1 MKATIRKRYLA
12 GKAQYDNLRKS
23 YAAQINNITG
33 QQDGEAHLTDY
44 AGAFPSEPAKPA
56 GGTTG
61 AGGATYE
68 EYLRRKGQR

>member
-44 AGAFPSEPAKPA
+44 AGAFPSEPTKPA
-56 GGTTG
+56 GGATG
-61 AGGATYE
+61 SGGATYE